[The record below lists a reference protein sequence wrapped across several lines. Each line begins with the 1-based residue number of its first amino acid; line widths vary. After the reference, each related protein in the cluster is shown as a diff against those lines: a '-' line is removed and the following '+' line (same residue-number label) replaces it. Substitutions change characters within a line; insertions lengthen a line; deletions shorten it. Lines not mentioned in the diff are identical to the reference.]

1 MPPYRLERPRPGPA
15 AGAAALPP
23 SAPPGPWCA
32 HARCRQRALGR
43 RTLLGAAAGATAAL
57 GAAPW
62 PGPAALAAPP
72 TPQDPKPIP
81 GGLDPGGGLPFIHV
95 MAPGVAG
102 FPIDDEPSTITDF
115 NGVTAYAII
124 DGAGVG
130 TDTATGATKRY
141 TTNVDMRVM
150 AGAYVGADGRHR
162 HGTFGFV

>member
-1 MPPYRLERPRPGPA
+1 
-15 AGAAALPP
+15 
-23 SAPPGPWCA
+23 
-32 HARCRQRALGR
+32 
-43 RTLLGAAAGATAAL
+43 
-57 GAAPW
+57 
-62 PGPAALAAPP
+62 
-72 TPQDPKPIP
+72 
-81 GGLDPGGGLPFIHV
+81 